1 MLLIEDDPGFR
12 DLVVQML
19 SEPNNSVFQITQA
32 QTLKEGC
39 DFLDREKIDVVLLD
53 LILPDNEGIDTFTR
67 IKEKY
72 PELPIVILTSIE
84 DEKTAVEAVKNGAQ
98 DYLFKMQV
106 KGDVLIRSL
115 RYAVERKRVQEE
127 LQQARDQM
135 ELRVKERTQELEEV
149 NNKLQE
155 EAEERIRAL
164 ESLAES
170 EERFRGIAERSFDM
184 IFEIGDERQ
193 FLYASP
199 AVDRIFGYTPDE
211 IINVPFE
218 AFLSEEDRNRV
229 TRAIDTLLEGSYIE
243 GVQCGIIKK
252 DGSPGFIE
260 INASPIIRDR
270 EVTGGQGIARDV
282 TERKKMEQELWRLS
296 ITDSLTN
303 LYNQRHFYTKI
314 NEEASRAKRMS
325 YPLCLMVFDLDNFKK
340 YNDRHGH
347 LAGDEILKQVG
358 EITANSIRKDVD
370 TAFRYG
376 GDEFAIILPSA
387 KKTDAAAVAKRIRDS
402 IHALPD
408 DIDISLGIASFEDHA
423 NITSMINAADRAMYS
438 QKEGKRQSRPT
449 RPARVSLKP

>member
-19 SEPNNSVFQITQA
+19 SEPNNSVFDIAQA
-32 QTLKEGC
+32 QTLGEGC
-39 DFLDREKIDVVLLD
+39 EYLDREKVDVVLLD

-67 IKEKY
+67 LKEKY

-84 DEKTAVEAVKNGAQ
+84 DEKTAVEAVKDGAQ
-98 DYLFKMQV
+98 DYLFKMEV
-106 KGDVLIRSL
+106 KGDILIRSL

-127 LQQARDQM
+127 LEQARDQL
-135 ELRVKERTQELEEV
+135 ELRVKERTKELEDV
-149 NNKLQE
+149 NNRLQNE
-155 EAEERIRAL
+155 VEERIRAL

-184 IFEIGDERQ
+184 IFEIGSERQ
-193 FLYASP
+193 FLYTSP
-199 AVDRIFGYTPDE
+199 AVKRIFDYTPDE
-211 IINVPFE
+211 IINIPLETFI
-218 AFLSEEDRNRV
+218 SEEDKSRV
-229 TRAIDTLLEGSYIE
+229 SQAIDTLLGGSYIE
-243 GVQCGIIKK
+243 GVQCGIKKK
-252 DGSPGFIE
+252 DGAPGFIE
-260 INASPIIRDR
+260 INASPILR
-270 EVTGGQGIARDV
+270 EGKVLGGQGIARDI
-282 TERKKMEQELWRLS
+282 TERKKMEEELWRLS

-303 LYNQRHFYTKI
+303 LYNQRYFYTKI

-340 YNDRHGH
+340 FNDKNGH
-347 LAGDEILKQVG
+347 LAGDEILKHVG

-387 KKTDAAAVAKRIRDS
+387 KKTDAAAVAKRIRGS
-402 IHALPD
+402 IRSLPN

-438 QKEGKRQSRPT
+438 QKEAK
-449 RPARVSLKP
+449 K